1 MQLTPVG
8 SVCDL
13 TPTQPQIRCLSLPE
27 AAINL
32 PDLARVLVVVPCLN
46 EERSLPSLLN
56 QLISDSASALIVV
69 ADGGSTDRSRAI
81 VADFAERH
89 HRIHLINNPKQLQ
102 SAGVNAAVT
111 AFAKDHLW
119 LVRVDAHCSYP
130 DRYVQRLL
138 DAARHHGAD
147 TVVVPMVTQGT
158 TCFQTAAAAAQN
170 SVLGTGGSA
179 HRHVGKGRFVDHGH
193 HALFRLESFRRV
205 GGYDESFSHNEDA
218 ELDQR
223 LLANACKI
231 WLEPD
236 AALVYAPRS
245 APGPLLRQYFN
256 YGMGRARTVRKHGLR
271 LKLRQSA
278 PLLIAPAIIMALA
291 GMVGTFANP
300 LWLVLA
306 IPALAWFGLCQAFG
320 LVIAARAGSLCS
332 VFSGTAAAIMHAG
345 WSFGYW
351 RNVLKPAA

>member
-1 MQLTPVG
+1 M
-8 SVCDL
+8 
-13 TPTQPQIRCLSLPE
+13 PE
-27 AAINL
+27 AELIPPN
-32 PDLARVLVVVPCLN
+32 LARVLVVVPCLN
-46 EERSLPSLLN
+46 EEAALPLLLT
-56 QLISDSASALIVV
+56 QLLDDNSNTLIIV
-69 ADGGSTDRSRAI
+69 ADGGSKDRSRVI
-81 VADFAERH
+81 VADFAKRH
-89 HRIHLINNPKQLQ
+89 HRICLVDNPKQLQ
-102 SAGVNAAVT
+102 SAGVNAAVM
-111 AFAKDHLW
+111 AFAKDHEW
-119 LVRVDAHCSYP
+119 LVRIDAHCTYP

-138 DAARHHGAD
+138 DAAGRHGAD
-147 TVVVPMVTQGT
+147 TVVVPMVTRGT
-158 TCFQTAAAAAQN
+158 TCFQIAAAAAQN

-179 HRHVGKGRFVDHGH
+179 HRHLGKGRFVDHGH

-223 LLANACKI
+223 LLADGCKI

-236 AALVYAPRS
+236 AALIYAPRS
-245 APGPLLRQYFN
+245 APVALFRQYFN
-256 YGMGRARTVRKHGLR
+256 YGRGRARTVRKHGLR

-278 PLLIAPAIIMALA
+278 PLVIAPAIVIALA
-291 GMVGTFANP
+291 GMVAAFAYP

-306 IPALAWFGLCQAFG
+306 VPALVWFGLCQAFG

-351 RNVLKPAA
+351 RNASNPAP

>member
-1 MQLTPVG
+1 MQLTPVS

-13 TPTQPQIRCLSLPE
+13 TLSQPQIRCPPLPE
-27 AAINL
+27 VETI
-32 PDLARVLVVVPCLN
+32 PSDLARVLVVVPCLN
-46 EERSLPSLLN
+46 EEQALPFLLT
-56 QLISDSASALIVV
+56 QLLDDNASTLIIV
-69 ADGGSTDRSRAI
+69 ADGGSTDRSLAI

-89 HRIHLINNPKQLQ
+89 DRIHLVDNPKRLQ
-102 SAGVNAAVT
+102 SAGVNAAVK
-111 AFAKDHLW
+111 AFAKDHDW

-130 DRYVQRLL
+130 NRYVQRLL
-138 DAARHHGAD
+138 DAARRHGAD

-158 TCFQTAAAAAQN
+158 TCFQIAAAAAQN

-236 AALVYAPRS
+236 AALIYAPRS
-245 APGPLLRQYFN
+245 APVALFRQYFN
-256 YGMGRARTVRKHGLR
+256 YGRGRARTVRKHGLR

-278 PLLIAPAIIMALA
+278 PLLIAPAIIMAVA
-291 GMVGTFANP
+291 GVAAAFAQP
-300 LWLVLA
+300 LLLVIA
-306 IPALAWFGLCQAFG
+306 VPALAWFGLCQAFG
-320 LVIAARAGSLCS
+320 LVIAARTGSLCS
-332 VFSGTAAAIMHAG
+332 IFSGTAAAIMHAG

-351 RNVLKPAA
+351 RNVSKPAA